1 MEIKVL
7 SFKKENVLALGEF
20 VLLLSLALFA
30 PYLKFQWLTGP
41 IVNAILFVSTILLG
55 SSSAILIGLIPSV
68 VSLSTGLL
76 PIVLAPMIPFIML
89 GNTILILTFDFLKKK
104 NYWLA
109 IVSSSF
115 LKFFFL
121 FLTSEA
127 VINLLLKKETATKVA
142 SMMSWPQ
149 FFTALAGGAIAY
161 LFLKSIKKK

>member
-1 MEIKVL
+1 MEVKTL
-7 SFKKENVLALGEF
+7 SLKKENILALGEF
-20 VLLLSLALFA
+20 VLLLSLSIFA